1 MSSNS
6 NQLFSAY
13 HEDWALIMKKMIAE
27 HENNSRVFNTSH
39 KHVNTR
45 SVHKKRMKLFQGVRK
60 LYLFINRTKLQYFSF
75 QPRILKFWM
84 TITRKRNEFIKDINE
99 KLINESY
106 NEKEKNYLKL
116 FKKTLENYD
125 PTYGLQIGI
134 LLHVKFSKDIAL
146 VINQYLM

>member
-1 MSSNS
+1 MSTNS
-6 NQLFSAY
+6 NQMFSEY
-13 HEDWALIMKKMIAE
+13 HEGWALTIKKMIAE
-27 HENNSRVFNTSH
+27 HEINSRACHKSH

-45 SVHKKRMKLFQGVRK
+45 SVHKKRMKLFQGARK

-75 QPRILKFWM
+75 QPRILKFWR

-99 KLINESY
+99 KLTDKSY